1 MEDAAT
7 IVSNARI
14 NAGLSRKLLARRA
27 GVPTSTVSRVEDGG
41 VDPTTTTLR
50 RLLSAAGQT
59 LELEASTIP
68 RGSLAALF
76 DAIDSEASGTTID
89 WTRIRGFLDAV
100 HAHPAQITEAI
111 TTPPSRSGN
120 DLFDNLLAAIAETL
134 AANAGIPRPR
144 WCATVNAL
152 DTPWEAPGTPRMRE
166 LAHRTA
172 PPQFKARNIWLARRD
187 LWREHD

>member
-1 MEDAAT
+1 MEDAAA
-7 IVSNARI
+7 IVRKART

-27 GVPTSTVSRVEDGG
+27 GVPTSTVSRVEDGD

-59 LELEASTIP
+59 LELEASTIH
-68 RGSLAALF
+68 RGSLATLH
-76 DAIDSEASGTTID
+76 DAIDSQSSETTID

-100 HAHPAQITEAI
+100 HAHPTRITEAI

-120 DLFDNLLAAIAETL
+120 DRLDNLLAAIAETL
-134 AANAGIPRPR
+134 ADDTGAPRPR
-144 WCATVNAL
+144 WCATVNSL
-152 DTPWEAPGTPRMRE
+152 ISPWEAPGTPRMRE

>member
-7 IVSNARI
+7 IVCNARI

-27 GVPTSTVSRVEDGG
+27 GVPTSTVSRVEAGD

-59 LELEASTIP
+59 LELEASTIR
-68 RGSLAALF
+68 RGSLAALH
-76 DAIDSEASGTTID
+76 DAIDSEVSGTTID

-100 HAHPAQITEAI
+100 HAHPTQITEAI

-120 DLFDNLLAAIAETL
+120 DRLDNLLAAIAETL
-134 AANAGIPRPR
+134 ADNMGVARPR

-152 DTPWEAPGTPRMRE
+152 VTPWEAPGTPRMRE

-187 LWREHD
+187 LWRDHD